1 MRGAGPVRGHHS
13 SMHQVT
19 GGSVFNTTIRSLL
32 AATLGAAILTAGV
45 TATAA
50 GRMSVRGENGV
61 VASSSA
67 LASEVGV
74 QILKEGGNAVDAA
87 VATAFAMAVTWP
99 TAGNIGGGGFLV
111 YYGADGEK
119 TAFDFREKAPLA
131 ATKTMYLDG
140 DGKVRENSNHEGIL
154 AVGVPGT
161 VAGLALAHGR
171 LGSMDWDDLLE
182 PAVRL
187 ARRGIPISWK
197 LHDDFRNRMPRFEK
211 YPSSQAV
218 FAKPDGGYYQPGDT
232 WVQRDLAD
240 TLRRIQKDGRD
251 GFYTGKTADLIAD
264 FMAANGGLITR
275 EDLEDYEAVER
286 APIVGDY
293 RGYEI
298 VSMPPPSSGGV
309 VLVQMLNILE
319 GFDLAEIGHNS
330 ALYLH
335 LLTESMRRAYADRA
349 NHLGDPDFNENM
361 PLERLTSKDYASKLR
376 DSISP
381 SEKSVSDP
389 ALFAQRYESD
399 QTTHFSV
406 VDGEGNMVSLTY
418 TLEWGYGSHIVVDGA
433 GFLLNNEMGDF
444 NARPGVTDENGW
456 IGTEPNQI
464 RPEQR
469 MLSSMTPTVVAK
481 DGVPL
486 FATGSPGGKTIIN
499 TTMQT
504 ILNIVDHGMTVAE
517 AIEAPRIHHQW
528 LPDIT
533 RFESRG
539 FSPDTIRLYESKGH
553 TVRMGRYIGSAM
565 GVYRDPE
572 TGVLSGAADS
582 RAEDGGVAAY

>member
-1 MRGAGPVRGHHS
+1 VHNNR
-13 SMHQVT
+13 
-19 GGSVFNTTIRSLL
+19 IRSLL
-32 AATLGAAILTAGV
+32 VFV
-45 TATAA
+45 TATALFVGNLVAGAA
-50 GRMSVRGENGV
+50 GRVAVRGENGV

-67 LASEVGV
+67 IASEIGV
-74 QILKEGGNAVDAA
+74 DIMKKGGNAVDAA
-87 VATAFAMAVTWP
+87 IATAFAMAVTWP
-99 TAGNIGGGGFLV
+99 TAGNIGGGGFMV
-111 YYGADGEK
+111 YHGADGER
-119 TAFDFREKAPLA
+119 TSFDFREKAPLA
-131 ATKTMYLDG
+131 ATRTMYLDA
-140 DGKVRENSNHEGIL
+140 DGKVIANSNHEGIL

-161 VAGLALAHGR
+161 VAGLALAHER
-171 LGSMDWDDLLE
+171 LGSLDWEDLVE

-187 ARRGIPISWK
+187 AARGIPISWK
-197 LHDDFRNRMPRFEK
+197 LHDDFERRMPRFEK
-211 YPSSQAV
+211 YPSSRKV
-218 FAKPDGGYYQPGDT
+218 FSRADGELYEPGDT
-232 WVQRDLAD
+232 WVQKDLAD
-240 TLRRIQKDGRD
+240 TLRRIARNGHD
-251 GFYTGKTADLIAD
+251 GFYAGRTAELIAD
-264 FMAANGGLITR
+264 FMAENGGLITL
-275 EDLEDYEAVER
+275 EDLAKYRAVER
-286 APIVGDY
+286 RPIVGSY

-309 VLVQMLNILE
+309 VMVEMLNILE

-349 NHLGDPDFNENM
+349 EYLGDPDFNENM
-361 PLERLTSKDYASKLR
+361 PLERLMSKDYAAQLR
-376 DSISP
+376 DSISLT
-381 SEKSVSDP
+381 EKSESDP
-389 ALFAQRYESD
+389 ALFAQVYESE

-406 VDGEGNMVSLTY
+406 VDGDGNMVSLTY
-418 TLEWGYGSHIVVDGA
+418 TLEWGYGSHIVVAGA

-444 NARPGVTDENGW
+444 NARPGVTDEQGW

-486 FATGSPGGKTIIN
+486 FATGTPGGKTIIN

-504 ILNIVDHGMTVAE
+504 ILNVIDHGMSIAE
-517 AIEAPRIHHQW
+517 SIEAPRIHHQW
-528 LPDIT
+528 LPDVT
-533 RFESRG
+533 RVEGRG
-539 FSPDTIRLYESKGH
+539 FSPDTLRLYMGLGH
-553 TVRMGRYIGSAM
+553 DVRVSGYIGSAM